1 MKNINNNAANDY
13 QSAWKDTD
21 NAWNSTSSADWG
33 PPDDN
38 VTSNSTASAPST
50 SIKYRAIYE
59 FVARNQDE
67 ISFQPGD
74 IIMVPPE
81 QNGEPGWLAGEIR
94 GHLGWFPES
103 YVEPVTDGSTTSESV
118 LSGVKDDNILINRPL
133 E

>member
-13 QSAWKDTD
+13 QSAWKDE
-21 NAWNSTSSADWG
+21 STWDTPASGGWGDSGTQAPAPPVSSL
-33 PPDDN
+33 
-38 VTSNSTASAPST
+38 TSNSV
-50 SIKYRAIYE
+50 KYRAIYE

-74 IIMVPPE
+74 IVMVPAE

-103 YVEPVTDGSTTSESV
+103 YVELVSDGGTADSA
-118 LSGVKDDNILINRPL
+118 LSGIKDEMINRPL